1 MYQAVEILCC
11 LRAMFVLTQNPTQS
25 SNIQQDFEHCRE
37 CFSGFYVK
45 HIQKHLETLA
55 SFLYKINVFF
65 YKNSFLKV
73 VATTLVN
80 PHFTSE

>member
-1 MYQAVEILCC
+1 MCC

-45 HIQKHLETLA
+45 HIQKYLETLA

-65 YKNSFLKV
+65 IRIPFLKS
-73 VATTLVN
+73 LQ
-80 PHFTSE
+80 HFSKSVLYF